1 VSNSINSLGL
11 MSGTSGDGVDA
22 SIINSDGKGQFKVLI
37 NKYFEYTDD
46 ISENIYKLKRNIN
59 KVEDIK
65 KYVSE
70 INNLERKITL
80 FHSNVVSN
88 FTANNDFEIDLVGFH
103 GQTILHSP
111 KDKYSKQ
118 LGDGK
123 LLSQLSKK
131 KVIYNFRQND
141 LAEGGEGAPL
151 SPIFHQL
158 IVKEKKIDLPIC
170 ILNIGGISNITLI
183 GDIKEENLI
192 SKDIGPG
199 NCLIDEW
206 MRRNKKGNY
215 DKNGKAASIGKTN
228 ELILNQ
234 ALEDFE
240 NITDKNMN
248 SFDVNDFEI
257 NFLRGLDLEDG
268 ASTITDFTSNIIA
281 SKLLSEISKS
291 NLKITKIILCGGGRK
306 NKTLIGRIKKHCGK
320 EVKFETTD
328 DYGFDGDFVES
339 QAFAFLAIRS
349 FFKLPISFP
358 NTTGCKSP
366 STGGVLVK
374 IFKIKLILSVYICL
388 KLFLIYFQI

>member
-1 VSNSINSLGL
+1 

-37 NKYFEYTDD
+37 NKYFQYTDD
-46 ISENIYKLKRNIN
+46 ISKNIYKLKRNIN

-65 KYVSE
+65 KYASE
-70 INNLERKITL
+70 INDLERKITL

-88 FTANNDFEIDLVGFH
+88 CTTNNNFEIDLIGFH

-158 IVKEKKIDLPIC
+158 IVKERKIDLPIG
-170 ILNIGGISNITLI
+170 ILNIGGISNLTLI
-183 GDIKEENLI
+183 GDLKDENLI

-215 DKNGKAASIGKTN
+215 DKNGETASIGKTN

-240 NITDKNMN
+240 NFTDKNIN

-268 ASTITDFTSNIIA
+268 ASTITEFTSNIIA

-291 NLKITKIILCGGGRK
+291 NLKISKIILCGGGRK
-306 NKTLIGRIKKHCGK
+306 NKTLIDKIKKKCSNYF
-320 EVKFETTD
+320 KFETTD
-328 DYGFDGDFVES
+328 DYGVDGDFVES

-349 FFKLPISFP
+349 FFKLPLSFP
-358 NTTGCKSP
+358 NTTGCKLP
-366 STGGVLVK
+366 STGGVLVEN
-374 IFKIKLILSVYICL
+374 F
-388 KLFLIYFQI
+388 

>member
-1 VSNSINSLGL
+1 

-37 NKYFEYTDD
+37 NKYFQYTDD

-88 FTANNDFEIDLVGFH
+88 FTTNNDFEIDLVGFH

-183 GDIKEENLI
+183 GDLKEENLI

-215 DKNGKAASIGKTN
+215 DKNGEAASIGKTN

-240 NITDKNMN
+240 NVTDKNIN

-306 NKTLIGRIKKHCGK
+306 NKTLIDRIKKHCGN

-328 DYGFDGDFVES
+328 DYGVDGDFVES

-366 STGGVLVK
+366 STGGVLVEN
-374 IFKIKLILSVYICL
+374 F
-388 KLFLIYFQI
+388 

>member
-1 VSNSINSLGL
+1 

-37 NKYFEYTDD
+37 NKYFQYTED

-59 KVEDIK
+59 KIDDIK

-70 INNLERKITL
+70 INDLERKITL

-88 FTANNDFEIDLVGFH
+88 CITNIDFEIDLIGFH

-158 IVKEKKIDLPIC
+158 IVKQKKIDLPIG
-170 ILNIGGISNITLI
+170 ILNIGGISNLTLI
-183 GDIKEENLI
+183 RDLKEENLI

-215 DKNGKAASIGKTN
+215 DKNGEAASIGKTN

-240 NITDKNMN
+240 NVTDKNIN

-306 NKTLIGRIKKHCGK
+306 NKTLIARIKKHCGN

-328 DYGFDGDFVES
+328 DYGVDGDFVES

-374 IFKIKLILSVYICL
+374 NF
-388 KLFLIYFQI
+388 

>member
-1 VSNSINSLGL
+1 MNKSLNSLGL

-22 SIINSDGKGQFKVLI
+22 SVINSDGKGYYKVLI
-37 NKYFEYTDD
+37 NKYFKYSDE
-46 ISENIYKLKRNIN
+46 ISQNIYKLKRNIN
-59 KVEDIK
+59 KIDDVKIFGT
-65 KYVSE
+65 E
-70 INNLERKITL
+70 INDLERKITL
-80 FHSNVVSN
+80 FHSNVVSE
-88 FTANNDFEIDLVGFH
+88 FTKKKDFGIDLIGFH

-111 KDKYSKQ
+111 KNKYSKQ
-118 LGDGK
+118 LGDGN

-131 KVIYNFRQND
+131 KVIFNFRQND
-141 LAEGGEGAPL
+141 LFQGGEGAPL

-183 GDIKEENLI
+183 GDLKEENLI

-215 DKNGKAASIGKTN
+215 DKNGEAASIGKTN

-240 NITDKNMN
+240 NVTDKNMN

-306 NKTLIGRIKKHCGK
+306 NKTLIDRIKKHFGN

-328 DYGFDGDFVES
+328 DYGVDGDFVES

-374 IFKIKLILSVYICL
+374 NF
-388 KLFLIYFQI
+388 

>member
-1 VSNSINSLGL
+1 

-37 NKYFEYTDD
+37 NKYFQYTDD
-46 ISENIYKLKRNIN
+46 ISKNIYKLKRNIN

-65 KYVSE
+65 KYASE
-70 INNLERKITL
+70 INDLERKITL

-88 FTANNDFEIDLVGFH
+88 CTTNNDFEIDLIGFH

-141 LAEGGEGAPL
+141 LAKGGEGAPL

-158 IVKEKKIDLPIC
+158 IVKEKKIDLPIG
-170 ILNIGGISNITLI
+170 ILNIGGISNLTLI
-183 GDIKEENLI
+183 GDLKEENLI

-206 MRRNKKGNY
+206 MRRNKKANY
-215 DKNGKAASIGKTN
+215 DKNGEAASIGKTN

-306 NKTLIGRIKKHCGK
+306 NKTLIDRIKKHCGN

-328 DYGFDGDFVES
+328 DYGVDGDFVES

-374 IFKIKLILSVYICL
+374 NF
-388 KLFLIYFQI
+388 

>member
-1 VSNSINSLGL
+1 

-37 NKYFEYTDD
+37 NKYFQYTDD

-59 KVEDIK
+59 KIEDIK

-80 FHSNVVSN
+80 FHSKAVSN
-88 FTANNDFEIDLVGFH
+88 FTTNNDFQIDLVGFH

-123 LLSQLSKK
+123 LLSQLLKK

-141 LAEGGEGAPL
+141 LVEGGEGAPL

-170 ILNIGGISNITLI
+170 ILNIGGISNLTLI
-183 GDIKEENLI
+183 GDLKEENLI

-215 DKNGKAASIGKTN
+215 DKNGEAASIGKTN

-240 NITDKNMN
+240 NVTDKNIN

-281 SKLLSEISKS
+281 SKLLSVISKS
-291 NLKITKIILCGGGRK
+291 DLKISKIILCGGGRK
-306 NKTLIGRIKKHCGK
+306 NKTLIDRIKKHCGN

-328 DYGFDGDFVES
+328 DYGVDGDFVES

-349 FFKLPISFP
+349 CFKLPISFP

-374 IFKIKLILSVYICL
+374 NF
-388 KLFLIYFQI
+388 

>member
-1 VSNSINSLGL
+1 MSKSINSLGL

-37 NKYFEYTDD
+37 NKYFQYTDD
-46 ISENIYKLKRNIN
+46 ISQNIYKLKRNIN
-59 KVEDIK
+59 KIDDIK

-70 INNLERKITL
+70 INDLERKITL

-88 FTANNDFEIDLVGFH
+88 CTANIDFEIDLIGFH

-131 KVIYNFRQND
+131 KVIFNFRQND

-170 ILNIGGISNITLI
+170 ILNIGGISNLTLI
-183 GDIKEENLI
+183 RDLKEENLI

-215 DKNGKAASIGKTN
+215 DKNGEAASIGKTN

-240 NITDKNMN
+240 NVTDKNMN

-291 NLKITKIILCGGGRK
+291 NIKISKIILCGGGRK
-306 NKTLIGRIKKHCGK
+306 NKTLIDRIKKYCSN

-328 DYGFDGDFVES
+328 DYGVDGDFVES

-358 NTTGCKSP
+358 NTTGCKLP

-374 IFKIKLILSVYICL
+374 NF
-388 KLFLIYFQI
+388 

>member
-1 VSNSINSLGL
+1 

-37 NKYFEYTDD
+37 NKYFQYTDD
-46 ISENIYKLKRNIN
+46 ISKYIYKLKRNIN

-65 KYVSE
+65 KYASE
-70 INNLERKITL
+70 INDLERKITL

-88 FTANNDFEIDLVGFH
+88 CTTNSDFEIDLIGFH

-158 IVKEKKIDLPIC
+158 IVKEKKIELPIG
-170 ILNIGGISNITLI
+170 ILNIGGISNLTLI
-183 GDIKEENLI
+183 GDLKEENLI

-215 DKNGKAASIGKTN
+215 DKNGEAASIGKTN

-240 NITDKNMN
+240 NVTDKNMN

-306 NKTLIGRIKKHCGK
+306 NKTLIDRIKKHCGNK
-320 EVKFETTD
+320 VKFVTTD
-328 DYGFDGDFVES
+328 DYGVDGDFVES

-374 IFKIKLILSVYICL
+374 NF
-388 KLFLIYFQI
+388 

>member
-1 VSNSINSLGL
+1 

-37 NKYFEYTDD
+37 NKYFQYTDD

-88 FTANNDFEIDLVGFH
+88 FKANNDFEIDLVGFH

-183 GDIKEENLI
+183 GDLKEENLI

-215 DKNGKAASIGKTN
+215 DKNGEAASIGNTN

-240 NITDKNMN
+240 NITDININ

-281 SKLLSEISKS
+281 SKLLNEISKS
-291 NLKITKIILCGGGRK
+291 DLKISKIILCGGGRK
-306 NKTLIGRIKKHCGK
+306 NKVNERRMNVGDLVTIK
-320 EVKFETTD
+320 ETTAPPAL
-328 DYGFDGDFVES
+328 YGVGLIVEKLQLCSENKNAVRVKVQWSVGGGEAGIFV
-339 QAFAFLAIRS
+339 
-349 FFKLPISFP
+349 
-358 NTTGCKSP
+358 G
-366 STGGVLVK
+366 
-374 IFKIKLILSVYICL
+374 
-388 KLFLIYFQI
+388 

>member
-1 VSNSINSLGL
+1 

-37 NKYFEYTDD
+37 NKYFQYTDD
-46 ISENIYKLKRNIN
+46 ISKYIYKLKRNIN

-65 KYVSE
+65 KYASE
-70 INNLERKITL
+70 INDLERKITL

-88 FTANNDFEIDLVGFH
+88 CTTNNDFEIDLIGFH

-158 IVKEKKIDLPIC
+158 IVKEKKIDLPIG
-170 ILNIGGISNITLI
+170 ILNIGGISNLTLI
-183 GDIKEENLI
+183 GDLKEENLI

-215 DKNGKAASIGKTN
+215 DKNGEAASIGKTN

-240 NITDKNMN
+240 NITDKNIN

-306 NKTLIGRIKKHCGK
+306 NKTLIDRIKKYCGN

-328 DYGFDGDFVES
+328 DYGVDGDFVES

-358 NTTGCKSP
+358 NTTGCKLP

-374 IFKIKLILSVYICL
+374 NF
-388 KLFLIYFQI
+388 

>member
-1 VSNSINSLGL
+1 MSNSINSLGL

-22 SIINSDGKGQFKVLI
+22 SIINSDGKGQFKVLL
-37 NKYFEYTDD
+37 NKYFEYTDG
-46 ISENIYKLKRNIN
+46 ISENIYKLKRSIN

-88 FTANNDFEIDLVGFH
+88 FTTNNDFEIDLVGFH

-141 LAEGGEGAPL
+141 LVEGGEGAPL

-170 ILNIGGISNITLI
+170 ILNIGGISNLTLI
-183 GDIKEENLI
+183 GNLKEENLI

-215 DKNGKAASIGKTN
+215 DKNGEAASIGKTN

-240 NITDKNMN
+240 NVTDKNIN

-281 SKLLSEISKS
+281 SKLLSVISKS
-291 NLKITKIILCGGGRK
+291 DLKISKIILCGGGRK
-306 NKTLIGRIKKHCGK
+306 NKTLIDKIKKNCGK
-320 EVKFETTD
+320 YFKFETTD
-328 DYGFDGDFVES
+328 DYGVDGDFVES

-349 FFKLPISFP
+349 YFKLPISFP

-374 IFKIKLILSVYICL
+374 NF
-388 KLFLIYFQI
+388 

>member
-1 VSNSINSLGL
+1 

-37 NKYFEYTDD
+37 NKYFQYTDD

-65 KYVSE
+65 KYASE
-70 INNLERKITL
+70 INDLERKITL

-88 FTANNDFEIDLVGFH
+88 FTTNNDFEIDLVGFH

-118 LGDGK
+118 LGDGN

-141 LAEGGEGAPL
+141 LVEGGEGAPL

-158 IVKEKKIDLPIC
+158 IVKQKKIDLPIC
-170 ILNIGGISNITLI
+170 ILNIGGISNLTLI
-183 GDIKEENLI
+183 GDLKEENLI

-215 DKNGKAASIGKTN
+215 DKNGVAASIGKTN

-240 NITDKNMN
+240 NITDKNIN

-291 NLKITKIILCGGGRK
+291 NIKITKIILCGGGRK
-306 NKTLIGRIKKHCGK
+306 NKTLIDRIKKHCGN

-328 DYGFDGDFVES
+328 DYGVDGDFVES

-374 IFKIKLILSVYICL
+374 NF
-388 KLFLIYFQI
+388 

>member
-1 VSNSINSLGL
+1 MSKSINSLGL

-37 NKYFEYTDD
+37 NKYFQYTED

-59 KVEDIK
+59 KIDDIK

-70 INNLERKITL
+70 INDLERKITL

-88 FTANNDFEIDLVGFH
+88 CITNIDFEIDLIGFH

-158 IVKEKKIDLPIC
+158 IVKEKKIDLPIG
-170 ILNIGGISNITLI
+170 ILNIGGISNLTLI
-183 GDIKEENLI
+183 RDLKEENLI

-215 DKNGKAASIGKTN
+215 DKNGEAASIGKTN

-240 NITDKNMN
+240 NITDKNIN

-306 NKTLIGRIKKHCGK
+306 NKTLIDRIKKHCGN

-328 DYGFDGDFVES
+328 DYGVDGDFVES

-374 IFKIKLILSVYICL
+374 NF
-388 KLFLIYFQI
+388 

>member
-1 VSNSINSLGL
+1 

-22 SIINSDGKGQFKVLI
+22 SIINSDGKRQFKVLI
-37 NKYFEYTDD
+37 NKYYQYTDD

-70 INNLERKITL
+70 INDLERKITL

-88 FTANNDFEIDLVGFH
+88 CTANIDFEIDLIGFH

-123 LLSQLSKK
+123 LLSQLLKK

-141 LAEGGEGAPL
+141 LVEGGEGAPL

-170 ILNIGGISNITLI
+170 ILNIGGISNLTLI
-183 GDIKEENLI
+183 RDHKEENLI

-215 DKNGKAASIGKTN
+215 DKNGEAASIGKTN

-240 NITDKNMN
+240 NVTDKNMN

-268 ASTITDFTSNIIA
+268 ASTITDFTSKVIA
-281 SKLLSEISKS
+281 SKLLNEISKS
-291 NLKITKIILCGGGRK
+291 DLKISKIILCGGGRK
-306 NKTLIGRIKKHCGK
+306 NKTLIDKIKKYCGK

-328 DYGFDGDFVES
+328 DYGVDGDFVES

-349 FFKLPISFP
+349 YFKLPISFP
-358 NTTGCKSP
+358 NTTGCKLP
-366 STGGVLVK
+366 VTGGVLVEN
-374 IFKIKLILSVYICL
+374 F
-388 KLFLIYFQI
+388 

>member
-1 VSNSINSLGL
+1 MKKSLNCLGL

-22 SIINSDGKGQFKVLI
+22 SVINSDGKNHYKVLN
-37 NKYFEYTDD
+37 NKYFQYSDE
-46 ISENIYKLKRNIN
+46 ISQNIYTLKRNIN
-59 KVEDIK
+59 KIDDVK
-65 KYVSE
+65 KFGTE
-70 INNLERKITL
+70 INDLERKITL

-88 FTANNDFEIDLVGFH
+88 ITNNQDFEIGLIGFH

-141 LAEGGEGAPL
+141 LFEGGEGAPL

-158 IVKEKKIDLPIC
+158 IIKEKKIDLPVC
-170 ILNIGGISNITLI
+170 VVNIGGISNYTLI
-183 GDIKEENLI
+183 KDFKEKNLI

-206 MRRNKKGNY
+206 MRRNKKSNY
-215 DKNGKAASIGKTN
+215 DKNGESASSGKTN

-240 NITDKNMN
+240 NITDKNVN
-248 SFDVNDFEI
+248 SLDVNDFEI
-257 NFLRGLDLEDG
+257 NFLRGLDLKDG
-268 ASTITDFTSNIIA
+268 ASTITDFTANIIA
-281 SKLLSEISKS
+281 SKLLNEITKSYQKISKF
-291 NLKITKIILCGGGRK
+291 LLCGGGRK
-306 NKTLIGRIKKHCGK
+306 NPTLIKRIEIYSGNKI
-320 EVKFETTD
+320 KFENID
-328 DYGFDGDFVES
+328 DYGIDGDFVES

-349 FFKLPISFP
+349 FLKLPISFP
-358 NTTGCKSP
+358 NTTGCKLP

-374 IFKIKLILSVYICL
+374 NF
-388 KLFLIYFQI
+388 

>member
-1 VSNSINSLGL
+1 

-37 NKYFEYTDD
+37 NKYFQYTDD

-65 KYVSE
+65 KYASE
-70 INNLERKITL
+70 INDLERKITL

-88 FTANNDFEIDLVGFH
+88 CTTNNDFEIDLIGFH

-158 IVKEKKIDLPIC
+158 IVKEKKIDLPIG
-170 ILNIGGISNITLI
+170 ILNIGGISNLTLI
-183 GDIKEENLI
+183 GDLKEENLI

-215 DKNGKAASIGKTN
+215 DNNGEAASIGRTN

-240 NITDKNMN
+240 NVTDKNMN

-281 SKLLSEISKS
+281 SELLSEISKS

-306 NKTLIGRIKKHCGK
+306 NKTLIDRIKKHCGN

-328 DYGFDGDFVES
+328 DYGVDGDFVES

-374 IFKIKLILSVYICL
+374 NF
-388 KLFLIYFQI
+388 

>member
-1 VSNSINSLGL
+1 

-22 SIINSDGKGQFKVLI
+22 SIINSDGKRQFKVLI
-37 NKYFEYTDD
+37 NKYYQYTDD

-70 INNLERKITL
+70 INDLERKITL

-88 FTANNDFEIDLVGFH
+88 CTANIDFEIDLIGFH

-123 LLSQLSKK
+123 LLSQLLKK

-141 LAEGGEGAPL
+141 LVEGGEGAPL

-170 ILNIGGISNITLI
+170 ILNIGGISNLTLI
-183 GDIKEENLI
+183 RDHKEENLI

-215 DKNGKAASIGKTN
+215 DKNGEAASIGKTN

-240 NITDKNMN
+240 NVTDKNMN

-291 NLKITKIILCGGGRK
+291 NIKITKIILCGGGRK
-306 NKTLIGRIKKHCGK
+306 NKTLIDRIKKHCGN

-328 DYGFDGDFVES
+328 DYGVDGDFVES

-374 IFKIKLILSVYICL
+374 NF
-388 KLFLIYFQI
+388 

>member
-1 VSNSINSLGL
+1 

-22 SIINSDGKGQFKVLI
+22 SIINSDGKAQFKVLI
-37 NKYFEYTDD
+37 NKYFKYTDD

-65 KYVSE
+65 NYVAE
-70 INNLERKITL
+70 INDLERKITL

-88 FTANNDFEIDLVGFH
+88 FTTNDDFEIDLIGFH

-183 GDIKEENLI
+183 GDLKEENLI

-206 MRRNKKGNY
+206 IRRNKKGNY
-215 DKNGKAASIGKTN
+215 DKDGEAASIGKTN

-240 NITDKNMN
+240 NVADKNIN

-257 NFLRGLDLEDG
+257 NFLRGLNLEDG
-268 ASTITDFTSNIIA
+268 ASTITDFSSSIIA
-281 SKLLSEISKS
+281 SKLLNEISKS
-291 NLKITKIILCGGGRK
+291 DLKISKIILCGGGIK
-306 NKTLIGRIKKHCGK
+306 NKTLIERIKKYCGND
-320 EVKFETTD
+320 VKFEATD
-328 DYGFDGDFVES
+328 DYGVDGDFVES
-339 QAFAFLAIRS
+339 QAFAYLAIRS

-358 NTTGCKSP
+358 NTTGCKLP

-374 IFKIKLILSVYICL
+374 NF
-388 KLFLIYFQI
+388 

>member
-1 VSNSINSLGL
+1 

-37 NKYFEYTDD
+37 NKYFKYTDD

-59 KVEDIK
+59 KVEDVK

-88 FTANNDFEIDLVGFH
+88 FTTNNDFEIDLVGFH

-123 LLSQLSKK
+123 LLSQLLKK

-141 LAEGGEGAPL
+141 LVEGGEGAPL

-170 ILNIGGISNITLI
+170 ILNIGGISNLTLI
-183 GDIKEENLI
+183 GDLKEENLI

-215 DKNGKAASIGKTN
+215 DRNGQVANTGKTN

-240 NITDKNMN
+240 NIPDKNIN

-281 SKLLSEISKS
+281 SKIINEIAKS
-291 NLKITKIILCGGGRK
+291 NLKISRVILCGGGRK
-306 NKTLIGRIKKHCGK
+306 NKTLIERIKKYVDNK
-320 EVKFETTD
+320 IKFETID
-328 DYGFDGDFVES
+328 DYGVDGDFVES
-339 QAFAFLAIRS
+339 QAFAYLAIRS
-349 FFKLPISFP
+349 FLKLPISFP
-358 NTTGCKSP
+358 KTTGCKFP

-374 IFKIKLILSVYICL
+374 NF
-388 KLFLIYFQI
+388 